1 MSDLEEWLSARG
13 PAVAQALDQQR
24 ETICARVATYLADTY
39 PSLGY
44 DPKRRDALAFQQKT
58 FRETPRRF
66 HQILQTA
73 LQFRTLAVIEREY
86 RWGHD
91 LLQRYNVTQHHMRAP
106 VTQYFAAA
114 RDLVALDDDDRHGLD
129 EMEAAILAMIKRM
142 GDE

>member
-1 MSDLEEWLSARG
+1 MIDLEEWLSARG

-24 ETICARVATYLADTY
+24 ESLCARVSTYLAETY

-44 DPKRRDALAFQQKT
+44 DPKRRDAIAFQQKT

-73 LQFRTLAVIEREY
+73 LQFRTLTVIEREY

-91 LLQRYNVTQHHMRAP
+91 LLQRYHVTQHHLRAP

-114 RDLVALDDDDRHGLD
+114 RALVALDDSDQHGLD
-129 EMEAAILAMIKRM
+129 EVEATILAMIKRV